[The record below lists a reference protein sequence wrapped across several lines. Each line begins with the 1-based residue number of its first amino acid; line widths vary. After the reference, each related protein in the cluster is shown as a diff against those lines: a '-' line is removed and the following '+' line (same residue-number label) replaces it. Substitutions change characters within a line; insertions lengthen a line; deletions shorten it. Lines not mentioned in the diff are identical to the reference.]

1 MGNILLQNIKL
12 VIWDL
17 DDTFWKGTLSEGE
30 IQPIKENIDLVR
42 DLTDRGVVNAICS
55 KNDYNPAINKLTEIG
70 VADYFVFNSIDWTPK
85 GERVKNIIKDMG
97 LRPANTLFIDDNI
110 VNLNEA
116 AFYCEDLMIAE
127 PVIIYDLKEQV
138 TKVPVNDQRHSRL
151 KNYKILEQKRDSK
164 ASYSDNESFLFSTN
178 TKVQIKKD
186 CIVQLDRLHE
196 LVMRTNQLNFTKNR
210 MTSAQ

>member
-127 PVIIYDLKEQV
+127 PVIIYDLKEQG
-138 TKVPVNDQRHSRL
+138 
-151 KNYKILEQKRDSK
+151 YKIRTMRMRNFKSGPEKNSEKTRGTNGLYTVSFDLE
-164 ASYSDNESFLFSTN
+164 EF
-178 TKVQIKKD
+178 
-186 CIVQLDRLHE
+186 
-196 LVMRTNQLNFTKNR
+196 
-210 MTSAQ
+210 